1 MPKDNAPCH
10 WWGWGREVG
19 KVGGEQGGR
28 GEANCQSP
36 GTGKT
41 PGPVLHPT
49 GASLPPEN
57 RWVPQC
63 GPGMRWQ
70 PGRLG
75 QHVLIGALWPWS
87 SVAVSPDTSAD
98 TGTHSPVP
106 PSPWSSVSLAVSTG
120 PGPAPRGEPYFGVR
134 AG

>member
-49 GASLPPEN
+49 GAS
-57 RWVPQC
+57 PQRTC
-63 GPGMRWQ
+63 GCHSAA
-70 PGRLG
+70 LG
-75 QHVLIGALWPWS
+75 CGGS
-87 SVAVSPDTSAD
+87 
-98 TGTHSPVP
+98 
-106 PSPWSSVSLAVSTG
+106 
-120 PGPAPRGEPYFGVR
+120 R
-134 AG
+134 AA